1 MRKKVKQF
9 FKFQPFSQKQRKVLN
24 WWCST
29 SPVKDAEGI
38 IADGAIRSGKTVS
51 MSLSFVMWAMSS
63 FNGQNFAMCGK
74 TIGSFRR
81 NVLFW
86 LKLMLKLQQEIRYR
100 STKYPAPA
108 IRRSKQ
114 VKAMLSQPMAGKSE
128 EEIKATREKAI
139 ATLKEKGYEIVNT
152 LFTDKWYSNE
162 AMKDR
167 GVVQI
172 PLCFLA
178 KSLEN
183 MSLCHAAYF
192 CKGWEQARGCR
203 LEHDAAVAYGLD
215 VIYEE

>member
-1 MRKKVKQF
+1 M
-9 FKFQPFSQKQRKVLN
+9 
-24 WWCST
+24 
-29 SPVKDAEGI
+29 
-38 IADGAIRSGKTVS
+38 
-51 MSLSFVMWAMSS
+51 
-63 FNGQNFAMCGK
+63 
-74 TIGSFRR
+74 
-81 NVLFW
+81 
-86 LKLMLKLQQEIRYR
+86 
-100 STKYPAPA
+100 
-108 IRRSKQ
+108 
-114 VKAMLSQPMAGKSE
+114 KAMLSQPMAGKSE

-172 PLCFLA
+172 PLCLLA